1 MMPRCSIPALLALAA
16 FAQAADTYAVQAIP
30 APDRVVVAYRGL
42 NVSLP
47 LALLAVPAEPDQ
59 RKAMQDRLTA
69 LVAKERVEI
78 LIDANFGTAE
88 DGTQRVQLV
97 TAKGNVNERLVAEG
111 LAGYATAGKPDSA
124 FESTLRRAEDKAR
137 KAALGRW
144 SAAKPLVAAAA
155 PAPTAAPASAAVKP
169 ASKPAPAAARFVS
182 ELDSTTYLPVDSP
195 EAAHIPAPRAIFYR
209 DEDSAKKAGK
219 KPAQAPTRIGTR
231 DEASADARFAK
242 GKALYAQAVEAGNTT
257 GRDDLYG
264 QANVEL
270 TAAMAIYSELAET
283 RGDDE
288 KLGEKMR
295 VCNQLRYGSI
305 KQRRFS
311 H

>member
-1 MMPRCSIPALLALAA
+1 MLRFSVPALLALATLVS
-16 FAQAADTYAVQAIP
+16 AADTYAVQAVT
-30 APDRVVVAYRGL
+30 APDRVVIAYRGL
-42 NVSLP
+42 NISVP
-47 LALLAVPAEPDQ
+47 LALLAVPAEPEQ

-69 LVAKERVEI
+69 LVAKDRVEV
-78 LIDANFGTAE
+78 LVDANFGAAE
-88 DGTQRVQLV
+88 DGAQRVQLV

-124 FESTLRRAEDKAR
+124 FESTLRRAEEKAR

-144 SAAKPLVAAAA
+144 SAAAPLV
-155 PAPTAAPASAAVKP
+155 TAAPATTAVVAK
-169 ASKPAPAAARFVS
+169 AGAKPAPAAARFVS
-182 ELDSTTYLPVDSP
+182 ELDSKTYLPVDSP
-195 EAAHIPAPRAIFYR
+195 EAANIPAPRAIFYR

-219 KPAQAPTRIGTR
+219 SPARPPTRIGTR
-231 DEASADARFAK
+231 DESSADARFAK
-242 GKALYAQAVEAGNTT
+242 GKALYTQAVDSGNTT

-270 TAAMAIYSELAET
+270 TAAIAIYSELAES

-295 VCNQLRYGSI
+295 LCNQLRYGSI

>member
-1 MMPRCSIPALLALAA
+1 MTRLMLRSSVPVLLALATSLA
-16 FAQAADTYAVQAIP
+16 LAPLASAADTYAVQAVP
-30 APDRVVVAYRGL
+30 APDRVVIAYRGL
-42 NVSLP
+42 NVSVP

-69 LVAKERVEI
+69 LVAKERVEV
-78 LIDANFGTAE
+78 LIDPGFGAAD

-111 LAGYATAGKPDSA
+111 LAGYATAGKSDSA
-124 FESTLRRAEDKAR
+124 FESMLRRAEDKAR
-137 KAALGRW
+137 KAGLGRW
-144 SAAKPLVAAAA
+144 AAAAPLEVAAAA
-155 PAPTAAPASAAVKP
+155 ATATPAVAAKSGAKP
-169 ASKPAPAAARFVS
+169 VPAAARFVS
-182 ELDSTTYLPVDSP
+182 ELDSTTYLPIDSP
-195 EAAHIPAPRAIFYR
+195 EAANIPAPRAIFYR

-219 KPAQAPTRIGTR
+219 TLARPPTRIGTR
-231 DEASADARFAK
+231 DETSADARFAK
-242 GKALYAQAVEAGNTT
+242 GKALYTQAVDSGNTT

-270 TAAMAIYSELAET
+270 TAAMAIYSELAES

-295 VCNQLRYGSI
+295 V
-305 KQRRFS
+305 
-311 H
+311 